1 MINFSGINCHSA
13 IGRILRKFLAL
24 MPATAVVPILQ
35 GPLRGM
41 KWVVGSSINGCW
53 LGSYEL
59 EKQRCLADLVK
70 PGMVVYDIGA
80 HVGFYTLF
88 FAKLVGPGG
97 FVYAFEPATQNLDF
111 LSRHIKL
118 NHLTNV
124 RVQETAVGDHTGQAG
139 FILHPDSSSMNR
151 LAALTEAAAEESVP
165 LLALDDFIRNG
176 NPRPDFIKM
185 DIEGAE
191 FLALQGMQSLLAE
204 KPPILSIA
212 IHGNE
217 VFYQCQSLLHEMN
230 YRVCDLNNQPLIP
243 NKYYDEIISYSIK
256 GS

>member
-1 MINFSGINCHSA
+1 MINFSGINYNSTR
-13 IGRILRKFLAL
+13 GRILRKLL
-24 MPATAVVPILQ
+24 SLIPASAIVPIVQ
-35 GPLRGM
+35 GPLRGL
-41 KWVVGSSINGCW
+41 KWVVGSSIHGCW

-88 FAKLVGPGG
+88 FAKLVGPDGL
-97 FVYAFEPATQNLDF
+97 VYAFEPATQNLDF

-124 RVQETAVGDHTGQAG
+124 QVQETAVGDHTGQAG

-151 LAALTEAAAEESVP
+151 LAALSEAAAEESVP

-212 IHGNE
+212 IHGE
-217 VFYQCQSLLHEMN
+217 KVFSECLPLLRDCGYELYCLHM
-230 YRVCDLNNQPLIP
+230 RRLVPG
-243 NKYYDEIISYSIK
+243 KYYDEIIACRQ
-256 GS
+256 